1 MNNDGCYT
9 WSGALFDLLNLT
21 TISMGANL
29 SIKLNKSDLPPPASG
44 DSGNGLTVVAIV
56 VPIIGATIFV
66 VFSIFVWNRYTSKS
80 KRVVGKIKME
90 KKKKTPLPMQSS
102 NRSSLS
108 LFVDEELSG
117 EQRSSTDLLLLNFEI
132 IQTATN
138 DFNESN
144 TLGKGGFGHVYK
156 GVLPGGDEVAVKR
169 LSESSFQGLEELKNE
184 MILIAKLQHKNLVRM
199 HGVCIEG
206 NEKILVYEYMPNKSL
221 DDFIFNPEKQHLL
234 DWRSR
239 SDIIEGVARG
249 LLYLHRDSRLNI
261 VHRDLKAA
269 NILLDEEMN
278 PKISDF
284 GMARIFRG
292 NQNDE
297 KNTNRVVGTFGYMSP
312 EYAMEGLFS
321 VKSDVYSFGVV
332 ILEII
337 CGVKINRF
345 QTDNHTNLLGHAWQ
359 LWIENRGME
368 LVDSNIKRKCSEEE
382 VLRYEHVALLC
393 VQDRP
398 MDRPT
403 MSSVVLMLGT
413 ESPIQSIPKKP
424 AFTVANRLGETQT
437 EDTAYGIYGEILSQ
451 NEITFTDQTIR

>member
-1 MNNDGCYT
+1 
-9 WSGALFDLLNLT
+9 
-21 TISMGANL
+21 
-29 SIKLNKSDLPPPASG
+29 
-44 DSGNGLTVVAIV
+44 
-56 VPIIGATIFV
+56 
-66 VFSIFVWNRYTSKS
+66 
-80 KRVVGKIKME
+80 
-90 KKKKTPLPMQSS
+90 
-102 NRSSLS
+102 
-108 LFVDEELSG
+108 
-117 EQRSSTDLLLLNFEI
+117 
-132 IQTATN
+132 
-138 DFNESN
+138 
-144 TLGKGGFGHVYK
+144 
-156 GVLPGGDEVAVKR
+156 
-169 LSESSFQGLEELKNE
+169 

-249 LLYLHRDSRLNI
+249 LLFLHRDSRLNI

-284 GMARIFRG
+284 GMARIFGG

-297 KNTNRVVGTFGYMSP
+297 NNTNRVVGTFGYMLP

-321 VKSDVYSFGVV
+321 VKSDVYSFGVI

-337 CGVKINRF
+337 CGVKIKRF

-368 LVDSNIKRKCSEEE
+368 LVDSNIKIKCSEEE

-403 MSSVVLMLGT
+403 MSSVVLML
-413 ESPIQSIPKKP
+413 
-424 AFTVANRLGETQT
+424 
-437 EDTAYGIYGEILSQ
+437 
-451 NEITFTDQTIR
+451 